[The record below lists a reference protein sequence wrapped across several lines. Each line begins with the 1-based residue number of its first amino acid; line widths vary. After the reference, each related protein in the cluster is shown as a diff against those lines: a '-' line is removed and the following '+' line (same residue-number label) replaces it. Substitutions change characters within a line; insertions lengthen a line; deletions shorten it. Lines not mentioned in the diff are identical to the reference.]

1 VLFTGPRRSGKSS
14 IERVIFHKMPPHETL
29 FLESTHEVN
38 IHYIANNDFVK
49 FQTWDFGGD
58 MNLAHGVRYQQR
70 VISSETF
77 LRGCSSLVYVLDAQE
92 EDYQDSLPKL
102 VETIISC
109 YRINPA
115 IHFEVFLHKVDD
127 LMAEDMKVDRQQS
140 IQNYVSGELFDQTSE
155 EACVSGDIL
164 VSYYLTSIYDH
175 SVLEAF
181 SKVVQKLVLQL
192 PVLNSLLDR
201 LIESCA
207 VEKSYLLDVFTKMY
221 IATDSVPVD
230 SHTYELCAD
239 LVDVVIDV
247 SCIYGR

>member
-1 VLFTGPRRSGKSS
+1 LL
-14 IERVIFHKMPPHETL
+14 TL
-29 FLESTHEVN
+29 LPLLLLPLHAHITFCP
-38 IHYIANNDFVK
+38 ANNDFVK

-127 LMAEDMKVDRQQS
+127 LMAEDMKADR
-140 IQNYVSGELFDQTSE
+140 
-155 EACVSGDIL
+155 
-164 VSYYLTSIYDH
+164 
-175 SVLEAF
+175 
-181 SKVVQKLVLQL
+181 
-192 PVLNSLLDR
+192 
-201 LIESCA
+201 
-207 VEKSYLLDVFTKMY
+207 
-221 IATDSVPVD
+221 
-230 SHTYELCAD
+230 
-239 LVDVVIDV
+239 
-247 SCIYGR
+247 